1 MIDMS
6 MAMPYLTSPDAWIE
20 IPEFGVMPSEVNFK
34 GFDLPLIHQK
44 VDLFST
50 NLMRLN
56 GIARTLAQ
64 REFKSLAELNEVSS
78 AIDFSVETTVRQ
90 NASALYIF
98 FAFELKAVRTPVIV
112 SPKRDMEALSNVA
125 VLVSTW
131 AMYGA
136 REALKLRRARNAVNA
151 SLPRPNARAVDH
163 DEVRI
168 EYRRLIQE
176 GHTEREARGI
186 LVQRGN
192 MGSQATIYRVT
203 KNK

>member
-1 MIDMS
+1 MDMPI
-6 MAMPYLTSPDAWIE
+6 AMPYLASPDAWVE

-34 GFDLPLIHQK
+34 GFNIPLIHQK

-64 REFKSLAELNEVSS
+64 REFKTLAELTEVLSGV
-78 AIDFSVETTVRQ
+78 DFSVETTARQ
-90 NASALYIF
+90 NASVLYQF
-98 FAFELKAVRTPVIV
+98 FTFELQSARAPVRVN
-112 SPKRDMEALSNVA
+112 PKRDMEALSNA
-125 VLVSTW
+125 AALVSTW
-131 AMYGA
+131 AMYGGK
-136 REALKLRRARNAVNA
+136 EALKLMRARNAVNA
-151 SLPRPNARAVDH
+151 SMPRPNARAIDH
-163 DEVRI
+163 DEVRV
-168 EYRRLIQE
+168 EYRRLVQE

-192 MGSQATIYRVT
+192 MGSQATIYRTT

>member
-20 IPEFGVMPSEVNFK
+20 IPEFGVMPSEVDFK
-34 GFDLPLIHQK
+34 GFDIPLIHQK

-56 GIARTLAQ
+56 EIARTLAQ
-64 REFKSLAELNEVSS
+64 REFKTLAELNEVLSGV
-78 AIDFSVETTVRQ
+78 DLSVETTARQ
-90 NASALYIF
+90 NASVLYQF
-98 FAFELKAVRTPVIV
+98 FVFELQSARAPVRVNPQ
-112 SPKRDMEALSNVA
+112 RDMEALSNAA
-125 VLVSTW
+125 VFVSTW
-131 AMYGA
+131 AIYGA
-136 REALKLRRARNAVNA
+136 REALKLMRARNAVNA
-151 SLPRPNARAVDH
+151 SLPRPNARAIDH

-192 MGSQATIYRVT
+192 MGSQATIYRAT